1 VAALTH
7 VQVLDRVATVVTA
20 GTSLVQ
26 SDELLDPRWAPASN
40 LNRAFTV
47 TPRSISN
54 TGLYRE
60 RTDGQERARYQIDL
74 VCVWQTSVHEYSAT
88 RDTALGDTL
97 AAIQAL
103 LSDTSVSSRDWFIQH
118 TDTTLEVHEGR
129 EWLFG
134 SVGFSVD
141 ADVGFS

>member
-1 VAALTH
+1 MAALTH

-26 SDELLDPRWAPASN
+26 SDELLDPRWAPEAN
-40 LNRAFTV
+40 LDRAFTV

-60 RTDGQERARYQIDL
+60 RTSGQERARYQIEL

-103 LSDTSVSSRDWFIQH
+103 LSDTSASSRDWFIQH
-118 TDTTLEVHEGR
+118 TDTTLEVHESR

-134 SVGFSVD
+134 SVGFNVD
-141 ADVGFS
+141 ADVSFT